1 MHVPLVPREIW
12 AELYQHAIRLRELE
26 PWTWMEETDI
36 FGIQDPITTDEHY
49 LKIPQIVVD
58 FYAVL

>member
-1 MHVPLVPREIW
+1 M
-12 AELYQHAIRLRELE
+12 RELE